1 MFSINKGE
9 KHEETIEKKGKKIVS
24 EINDRKKDDDN
35 ELLTNSGSTWT
46 EQPPGLGIDID
57 YYQSMLDDADIP
69 EDKKRE
75 FVETLWSIVVQFV
88 DLGFGIHPL
97 QQANDQPQENQ
108 ALARLIEKTAREEF
122 NSKKDTILEGINE

>member
-1 MFSINKGE
+1 M
-9 KHEETIEKKGKKIVS
+9 S
-24 EINDRKKDDDN
+24 EIDNRKKDKDN
-35 ELLTNSGSTWT
+35 ALLTNSGSTWV
-46 EQPPGLGIDID
+46 EQPPSLSIDID

-97 QQANDQPQENQ
+97 QQANEANDQSQEKQ
-108 ALARLIEKTAREEF
+108 ALARLIESTTREEF
-122 NSKKDTILEGINE
+122 NSKKDTVLEGINE